1 VFFECAQALGKKVAH
16 ETASLDDKIR
26 HAFAVCLAR
35 EPNAVELGRLRQ
47 FHARQIELLRKSPQS
62 SARIAGEAD
71 AADVEERAAF
81 AALCRVI
88 MNLDEFVT
96 RE

>member
-1 VFFECAQALGKKVAH
+1 VGK
-16 ETASLDDKIR
+16 
-26 HAFAVCLAR
+26 
-35 EPNAVELGRLRQ
+35 
-47 FHARQIELLRKSPQS
+47 
-62 SARIAGEAD
+62 AD
-71 AADVEERAAF
+71 AANLEEKAVF

>member
-1 VFFECAQALGKKVAH
+1 MGPDDLPRVPGGVRAPLNRIRAAFE
-16 ETASLDDKIR
+16 I
-26 HAFAVCLAR
+26 CLSR
-35 EPNAVELGRLRQ
+35 SPNEAELSRLRQ
-47 FHARQIELLRKSPQS
+47 FHARQLDLLRQTPG
-62 SARIAGEAD
+62 SAGRIAGETD
-71 AADVEERAAF
+71 AADVEQRAIF